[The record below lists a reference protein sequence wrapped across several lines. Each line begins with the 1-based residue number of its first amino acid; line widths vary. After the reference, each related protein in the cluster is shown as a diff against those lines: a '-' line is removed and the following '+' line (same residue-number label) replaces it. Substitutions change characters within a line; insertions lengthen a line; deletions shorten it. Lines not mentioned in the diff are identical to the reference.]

1 MLELR
6 VDGGIAVLT
15 LCRPPVNAMSAEW
28 VARFDALL
36 DELQGR
42 PEDWSLLHI
51 RSTQK
56 IFCAG
61 ADLKQL
67 NDNFGRDI
75 EAQLELG
82 RSYQRLFARVQDLDA
97 VTLAEIGGTALGGGL
112 ELALACDLRIASSRA
127 KFGFPEVTLGLI
139 PGAGGTQRLSWLCGR
154 GTASRLI
161 LTGETIDG
169 AEAHRLGIVQWCVE
183 PDRVVA
189 EAARIAGRVAAVPRH
204 ASAGA
209 KSAILAAADPQVDG
223 FDRETEVVRTC
234 FGSSATRALVT
245 TFANR

>member
-1 MLELR
+1 MLELH
-6 VDGGIAVLT
+6 VDDGIAVLT

-28 VARFDALL
+28 VARFNALL

-42 PEDWSLLHI
+42 ADWSVLHV

-67 NDNFGRDI
+67 HDNFGGDI
-75 EAQLELG
+75 ESQLDLG
-82 RSYQRLFARVQDLDA
+82 RSYQRLFQRLQDLDA

-112 ELALACDLRIASSRA
+112 ELALACDLRIASARA

-139 PGAGGTQRLSWLCGR
+139 PGAGGTQRLTWLCGR

-161 LTGETIDG
+161 LSGETID
-169 AEAHRLGIVQWCVE
+169 AREAHRIGIVQWCVE
-183 PDRVVA
+183 PGAVVA
-189 EAARIAGRVAAVPRH
+189 EAARIASRVAAFPRH

-209 KSAILAAADPQVDG
+209 KSAIFAATDPAVDG
-223 FDRETEVVRTC
+223 FDRETQVVRAC
-234 FGSSATRALVT
+234 FESSATRALVAA
-245 TFANR
+245 FLAR

>member
-1 MLELR
+1 MLELH
-6 VDGGIAVLT
+6 VEGGIAVLT

-28 VARFDALL
+28 VARFHALL
-36 DELQGR
+36 DELQAR
-42 PEDWSLLHI
+42 VDWSVLHL

-67 NDNFGRDI
+67 QDNFGGDM
-75 EAQLELG
+75 EAQLDLG
-82 RSYQRLFARVQDLDA
+82 RGYQRLFQRIEDLEA

-112 ELALACDLRIASSRA
+112 ELALACDLRITSTRA

-139 PGAGGTQRLSWLCGR
+139 PGAGGTQRLTWLCGR

-161 LTGETIDG
+161 LTGETID
-169 AEAHRLGIVQWCVE
+169 AREAHRLGIVQWCVE
-183 PDRVVA
+183 PDAVA
-189 EAARIAGRVAAVPRH
+189 SEAARIAGRIAAVPRH

-209 KSAILAAADPQVDG
+209 KSAIFAASDPAADG

-234 FGSSATRALVT
+234 FESSATRALVT
-245 TFANR
+245 GFLAR